1 MNSNPLP
8 CSSAENSYCGA
19 HCRQT
24 RLPCNN
30 PPMPNGRCKLHGGN
44 SQGAPTGMAHGQYKH
59 GRRTKV
65 AMAQHKRWSA
75 AMKELR
81 LLIKQA

>member
-1 MNSNPLP
+1 
-8 CSSAENSYCGA
+8 
-19 HCRQT
+19 
-24 RLPCNN
+24 
-30 PPMPNGRCKLHGGN
+30 MPNGRCKLHGGN